1 MASKITRVTIKN
13 FKCFSEETFEIGDN
27 VIVAGPNNTGKTTL
41 LHAIAAWH
49 LALMHWRE
57 LNNYNRGSGGYER
70 APLARQAFYS
80 VPLRTFDM
88 LWYEGHRSRKNLIEI
103 TVKVGGFEVPVE
115 IISNSTE
122 QVYVRPAKGADR
134 DWLKNPDNIPKPVF
148 ISAISGLSTE
158 EPVYKQ
164 PKIDQLLGQGKAGDV
179 LRNLL
184 VQANQDQDAW
194 ERLYETVKRVFNYEL
209 IPPNTA
215 GANIIAEYQPVG
227 AKERYDIASAGSGFR
242 QVLMLLT
249 FLSTRQGSVFL
260 LDEPDAHLHVI
271 LQDSIYRELRSSARE
286 SNSQLIIAT
295 HSEVVINAAEPKDV
309 CALLGSPKRLVDG
322 KEKKSL
328 VLSLST
334 LDNTDIIS
342 ARYKGHI
349 FYVEGHTDT
358 DILQAWAQVLDH
370 PIKDHLKQPFWK
382 EVVSETRDRKPGIK
396 ADVHFKALLL
406 AENNLRGVRII
417 DRDGKEGRPDSK
429 MSHDGKLLNLCWSR
443 YEIESY
449 LVHPESLARF
459 IAKTVGPD
467 TLLAN
472 VDELRKEMREH
483 LPGLVVDDPLGEHD
497 HLLNTKAHTVI
508 LPPILKKAGLINFSY
523 TNYYG
528 IAEVMKPEEIHPEV
542 VEKLDAMADHLGL

>member
-13 FKCFSEETFEIGDN
+13 FKRFGEETFEIGDN

-41 LHAIAAWH
+41 LQAIAAWH
-49 LALMHWRE
+49 LALTRWRE
-57 LNNYNRGSGGYER
+57 LNNYHRRGGGYTK
-70 APLARQAFYS
+70 APIARQAFYS

-88 LWYEGHRSRKNLIEI
+88 LWHAGHRSYSNLIEI
-103 TVKVGGFEVPVE
+103 TVKVGSVEVPVE

-122 QVYVRPAKGADR
+122 QVYVRPAKSADR

-209 IPPNTA
+209 IPPDTV

-227 AKERYDIASAGSGFR
+227 ANERYDIASAGSGFR

-249 FLSTRQGSVFL
+249 FLSTRQNSVFL

-271 LQDSIYRELRSSARE
+271 LQDSIYNELRSSARR

-309 CALLGSPKRLVDG
+309 CALLGSPQRLANDD
-322 KEKKSL
+322 EKNSL
-328 VLSLST
+328 ILSLSA
-334 LDNTDIIS
+334 LDNNQIVS

-349 FYVEGHTDT
+349 FYVEGHTDM
-358 DILQAWAQVLDH
+358 DILRVWANVLGH
-370 PIKDHLKQPFWK
+370 RIKDHLQQSFWQP
-382 EVVSETRDRKPGIK
+382 SGSDTRI
-396 ADVHFKALLL
+396 
-406 AENNLRGVRII
+406 
-417 DRDGKEGRPDSK
+417 GKKRNKG
-429 MSHDGKLLNLCWSR
+429 G
-443 YEIESY
+443 
-449 LVHPESLARF
+449 
-459 IAKTVGPD
+459 
-467 TLLAN
+467 
-472 VDELRKEMREH
+472 
-483 LPGLVVDDPLGEHD
+483 
-497 HLLNTKAHTVI
+497 
-508 LPPILKKAGLINFSY
+508 
-523 TNYYG
+523 
-528 IAEVMKPEEIHPEV
+528 
-542 VEKLDAMADHLGL
+542 